1 MQIPLSHH
9 LSDVGLLAYGC
20 MGLGGRWEHPSY
32 TKQERQQAFTAIDA
46 ALEQGI
52 RLFDHADIYKHG
64 RAEQVFGEYLQANPQ
79 LRSSIYLQTKCGI
92 RMADPE
98 HVGRYDFSAGY
109 IRQQV
114 DASLQRL
121 QTDYID
127 ILVLHRPDPLM
138 DPHEV
143 AQVFDQL
150 HQSGKVR
157 YFGVSNFGWPQL
169 QWLQQHCT
177 KPLVVNQLQMSLA
190 DHAFIEQNVLTGMPE
205 GSKHFFGYGTAEFCL
220 QQGVQLQAWGS
231 LAQGRFS
238 GCAQTAHE
246 HKVSA
251 VVAQIAAL
259 YGVSAEAILLAWL
272 RRLPLQI
279 QPVIG
284 TTDPRRIAQ
293 SCAARHL
300 MLNREHWYQ
309 LWVDARGQ
317 ALP

>member
-9 LSDVGLLAYGC
+9 LSDIGPFAYGC
-20 MGLGGRWEHPSY
+20 MGLGGGWDSSSY
-32 TKQERQQAFTAIDA
+32 TNEDRQIAFKALDA
-46 ALEQGI
+46 ALAQGI

-64 RAEQVFGEYLQANPQ
+64 RAEQVFGEYLRMQPQ
-79 LRSSIYLQTKCGI
+79 LRASIYLQTKCGI
-92 RMADPE
+92 RMADAD

-114 DASLQRL
+114 EASLQRL

-143 AQVFDQL
+143 ALVFDQL

-157 YFGVSNFGWPQL
+157 FFGVSNFGGPQL

-177 KPLVVNQLQMSLA
+177 QPLVVNQLQMSLA

-205 GSKHFFGYGTAEFCL
+205 GKAHFFGYGTAEFCH
-220 QQGVQLQAWGS
+220 QQGIQLQAWGS

-238 GCAQTAHE
+238 GRAQTPHE
-246 HKVSA
+246 QKVSA
-251 VVAQIAAL
+251 LVAQIAAL

-284 TTDPRRIAQ
+284 TTDPQRIAQ
-293 SCAARHL
+293 SCAARTL
-300 MLNREHWYQ
+300 MLSREHWYQ
-309 LWVDARGQ
+309 LWVTARGQ